1 MLAKPFRQQA
11 GSYDGASANGK
22 FAMKAG
28 WQVKTLGDVCEF
40 QRGLTY
46 AKSDEVDV
54 SDNIVLRAMNIDL
67 ATNLLDFSELKYIS
81 DKFVVPDSKKV
92 KAGSLMICT
101 ASGSKSH
108 LGKVA
113 YIDDDYGYAF
123 GGFMGMVTPKKE
135 LHPKFLF
142 HLMTSSAY
150 KDFIAALSDGTNIN
164 NLKFDDLKQFVAPL
178 PPLPEQQ
185 RIVGI
190 IDEAFDGIATAKVNA
205 EKNLQNVR
213 ALFESHL
220 QSVFTQRGEGWVE
233 KKLGDTSI
241 LKIIDGDRGNNYPSK
256 EDFSDD
262 GFCLFLNTKNV
273 RPDGFNFDTTMF
285 ITEEKDKVL
294 RKGKLQRQDVILTT
308 RGTIGNVAIFDEGVE
323 FENIRINSGMLIFRP
338 NTEKILP
345 SFLFEVFRSGIM
357 KSQMTRH
364 VSGAAQP
371 QLPIKTL
378 IDFEIP
384 VPSTLESQ
392 HKIVASV
399 REIDAETQRLESLY
413 QRKLAA
419 LDELKKSLLHQAFS
433 GML

>member
-1 MLAKPFRQQA
+1 
-11 GSYDGASANGK
+11 
-22 FAMKAG
+22 MKAG
-28 WQVKTLGDVCEF
+28 WQKKALGSAFLTVTGNTPPKSNALLYGQFMPLVKPPELCDATLNSAAD
-40 QRGLTY
+40 GLSE
-46 AKSDEVDV
+46 AGADV
-54 SDNIVLRAMNIDL
+54 SR
-67 ATNLLDFSELKYIS
+67 
-81 DKFVVPDSKKV
+81 
-92 KAGSLMICT
+92 T
-101 ASGSKSH
+101 APPNSILVSCIGN
-108 LGKVA
+108 LGKVGLNT
-113 YIDDDYGYAF
+113 IPVAF
-123 GGFMGMVTPKKE
+123 NQQINAILPDVSKAIPEFMFYQVLSSSFREQLEE
-135 LHPKFLF
+135 LASGTTVPIVNKSKFN
-142 HLMTSSAY
+142 S
-150 KDFIAALSDGTNIN
+150 IQI
-164 NLKFDDLKQFVAPL
+164 VL

-190 IDEAFDGIATAKVNA
+190 LDAAFDGIATAKAHA
-205 EKNLQNVR
+205 EQNLQNAR

-241 LKIIDGDRGNNYPSK
+241 LKIIDGDRGSNYPSK

-273 RPDGFNFDTTMF
+273 RPEGFNFDTTMF
-285 ITEEKDKVL
+285 VTEEKDKAL

-308 RGTIGNVAIFDEGVE
+308 RGTIGNVAIYDEDVE

-357 KSQMTRH
+357 KAQMTRH

-384 VPSTLESQ
+384 VPNTLEAQ
-392 HKIVASV
+392 RKIVISV
-399 REIDAETQRLESLY
+399 REIDAETQHLESLY

-433 GML
+433 GAL

>member
-1 MLAKPFRQQA
+1 M
-11 GSYDGASANGK
+11 
-22 FAMKAG
+22 AG
-28 WQVKTLGDVCEF
+28 WQTKNLGDVC
-40 QRGLTY
+40 
-46 AKSDEVDV
+46 DV
-54 SDNIVLRAMNIDL
+54 VGGGTPSKDKPAFYSGDIPW
-67 ATNLLDFSELKYIS
+67 AT
-81 DKFVVPDSKKV
+81 VR
-92 KAGSLMICT
+92 
-101 ASGSKSH
+101 
-108 LGKVA
+108 
-113 YIDDDYGYAF
+113 
-123 GGFMGMVTPKKE
+123 
-135 LHPKFLF
+135 
-142 HLMTSSAY
+142 
-150 KDFIAALSDGTNIN
+150 
-164 NLKFDDLKQFVAPL
+164 DLKQEVITSTEFKITKEAVKSSATNIIPSGNVVIATRVGLGKICLLGQDTAINQDLRGIVPHDTTKLDVRFLFWWLKSIADVIVAEGTGATVQGVKLPFVKALQVPL

-190 IDEAFDGIATAKVNA
+190 LDDAFDGIATAKANA
-205 EKNLQNVR
+205 EQNLQNAR

-220 QSVFTQRGEGWVE
+220 QSIFSQRGEGWVE

-241 LKIIDGDRGNNYPSK
+241 LKIIDGDRGSNYPSK
-256 EDFSDD
+256 EDFSDE

-285 ITEEKDKVL
+285 VTEEKDKAL

-308 RGTIGNVAIFDEGVE
+308 RGTIGNVAIYDENVE
-323 FENIRINSGMLIFRP
+323 FENIRINSGMLIFRS

-384 VPSTLESQ
+384 VPNILESQ
-392 HKIVASV
+392 RKIVASV

-419 LDELKKSLLHQAFS
+419 LAELKKSLLHQAFS
-433 GML
+433 GVL

>member
-1 MLAKPFRQQA
+1 MR
-11 GSYDGASANGK
+11 
-22 FAMKAG
+22 AG
-28 WQVKTLGDVCEF
+28 WQTKKLGELCEIELGKTPARANNSFWDERRETGNVWLSIADLLKAEANFVVDSKEYLSDKGAAICKLVPQGTLMVSFKLTLGRLAF
-40 QRGLTY
+40 AGR
-46 AKSDEVDV
+46 
-54 SDNIVLRAMNIDL
+54 DL
-67 ATNLLDFSELKYIS
+67 FTNE
-81 DKFVVPDSKKV
+81 
-92 KAGSLMICT
+92 A
-101 ASGSKSH
+101 
-108 LGKVA
+108 
-113 YIDDDYGYAF
+113 
-123 GGFMGMVTPKKE
+123 
-135 LHPKFLF
+135 
-142 HLMTSSAY
+142 
-150 KDFIAALSDGTNIN
+150 IAALSIFNERELSKEFLFYFLHFFDWVKAAENDVK
-164 NLKFDDLKQFVAPL
+164 LKGMTLNKAKLKEMLVYF
-178 PPLPEQQ
+178 PPPSEQQ
-185 RIVGI
+185 RIVDI
-190 IDEAFDGIATAKVNA
+190 LDEAFDGIATAKDNA
-205 EKNLQNVR
+205 EQNLQNAR

-220 QSVFTQRGEGWVE
+220 QSVFTLRGEGWVE

-241 LKIIDGDRGNNYPSK
+241 LKIIDGDRGSNYPSK

-273 RPDGFNFDTTMF
+273 RPDGFSFDTTMF
-285 ITEEKDKVL
+285 ITEEKDKAL

-308 RGTIGNVAIFDEGVE
+308 RGTIGNVAIYDEDVE

-338 NTEKILP
+338 NTEKILS

-384 VPSTLESQ
+384 VPNTLEAQ
-392 HKIVASV
+392 RKIVASV

-433 GML
+433 GAL